1 MSEPLRIVKIMRNK
15 EVIGNYKYVDI
26 LRLLSE
32 GTLLPTDLYWFKG
45 MSGWIKLG
53 QLKQNEDTKLKAK
66 ADEDRQVAEAVKVRL
81 EQERKSQFRC
91 NCCHLVFK
99 KPSDIS
105 GVPGVVLWFCSLIG
119 CGLSS
124 LLFLGSLAPLAIV
137 GFCVSIILMG
147 VGFCI
152 FLASLLRSPYCPSCE
167 SSNFSRQE

>member
-26 LRLLSE
+26 LKLLSE

-53 QLKQNEDTKLKAK
+53 QLKENEDTKLKAK

-81 EQERKSQFRC
+81 ELERKSQFRC

-105 GVPGVVLWFCSLIG
+105 GVPGVVLWFCSMIA
-119 CGLSS
+119 CGISS
-124 LLFLGSLAPLAIV
+124 LLPWSLAPLAIA
-137 GFCVSIILMG
+137 GYCVSIILMG